1 MGFLLLVIVAVAALE
16 GVRSQT
22 LVESGGDVKKPGDS
36 LRLSC
41 KASGFTF
48 SSHWMDWV
56 RQAPGKGLEWVA
68 AINPGGGSTY
78 YLDAVKGRFTIS
90 RDNAKSELYLQ
101 MTGLKP
107 EDTARYYCARD
118 TQCDYFDYWGQGTM
132 VTVTTASPAAPS
144 LFPLYPSCGTDTS
157 QDPVALGCLAKDFLP
172 DSITFSWSNNKNIS
186 LTSGIKEFPSVLN
199 TAGTYT
205 ATSQL
210 SVPASKSHEIFYC
223 SAKHPNGN
231 EIIQVPPH
239 ICSPDGAIMTIRPPS
254 RNQFLE
260 PYKNSTIICRI
271 TNLCS
276 QTATFTWLKDGA
288 PVTSG
293 VTTHSPVS
301 NGPTGYYTHISQLS
315 ILEKDWD
322 ADRKYSCKVDATN
335 FSEMINTSKS
345 FECTTIDYPSN
356 IDVLVIPPT
365 FADIYIRKSAILTCR
380 VINMQSTEGLN
391 VTWRREDGKELK
403 TSLGERK
410 VQSNGRFS
418 VDATAS
424 VCADE
429 WERGDSYTCK
439 VDHPDLIFPIEK
451 TLTKQPVTNSH
462 APSIYIFPPP
472 SEQLALREA
481 ATVTCLVKGFNPPDL
496 FIKWLSNGEELN
508 ASKYINTEPIQESS
522 QPPLYF
528 AYSTL
533 NINEQEWNAG
543 NTYTCL
549 VGHEKLPLQVTQRT
563 VDKSTV
569 YLDAFVDA
577 EEEDFYNLWTTASTF
592 IILFLLSLFYST
604 TVTLIKVK

>member
-1 MGFLLLVIVAVAALE
+1 
-16 GVRSQT
+16 
-22 LVESGGDVKKPGDS
+22 
-36 LRLSC
+36 
-41 KASGFTF
+41 
-48 SSHWMDWV
+48 
-56 RQAPGKGLEWVA
+56 
-68 AINPGGGSTY
+68 
-78 YLDAVKGRFTIS
+78 
-90 RDNAKSELYLQ
+90 
-101 MTGLKP
+101 
-107 EDTARYYCARD
+107 
-118 TQCDYFDYWGQGTM
+118 M

-157 QDPVALGCLAKDFLP
+157 QDPVALGCLAMDFLP
-172 DSITFSWSNNKNIS
+172 DSIAFSWSDKGNIS
-186 LTSGIKEFPSVLN
+186 ITSGITKFSSVL
-199 TAGTYT
+199 TSAGTYT
-205 ATSQL
+205 ATTQL
-210 SVPASKSHEIFYC
+210 SVPASKSQEIFYC
-223 SAKHPNGN
+223 SAEHPNGN
-231 EIIQVPPH
+231 RRIQVPDKVP
-239 ICSPDGAIMTIRPPS
+239 CSLEPSMTIRPPA
-254 RNQFLE
+254 RNQFQE
-260 PYKNSTIICRI
+260 PYKNSTIICRV

-288 PVTSG
+288 PVISG

-301 NGPTGYYTHISQLS
+301 SGPTGYTHISQLS
-315 ILEKDWD
+315 IMEKDWD
-322 ADRKYSCKVDATN
+322 ADRKYSCKVESTN

-345 FECTTIDYPSN
+345 FECGTIDYPSD
-356 IDVLVIPPT
+356 IEVKVIPPT

-439 VDHPDLIFPIEK
+439 VDHPDRIFPIEE

-563 VDKSTV
+563 VDKSTGKPTLV
-569 YLDAFVDA
+569 NVSLVLSD
-577 EEEDFYNLWTTASTF
+577 TANTC
-592 IILFLLSLFYST
+592 Y
-604 TVTLIKVK
+604 

>member
-1 MGFLLLVIVAVAALE
+1 
-16 GVRSQT
+16 
-22 LVESGGDVKKPGDS
+22 
-36 LRLSC
+36 
-41 KASGFTF
+41 
-48 SSHWMDWV
+48 
-56 RQAPGKGLEWVA
+56 
-68 AINPGGGSTY
+68 
-78 YLDAVKGRFTIS
+78 
-90 RDNAKSELYLQ
+90 
-101 MTGLKP
+101 
-107 EDTARYYCARD
+107 
-118 TQCDYFDYWGQGTM
+118 M

-172 DSITFSWSNNKNIS
+172 DSITFSWSDNKNPI
-186 LTSGIKEFPSVLN
+186 TSGIKEFPSVLN

-210 SVPASKSHEIFYC
+210 SVPASTAQGVFYC

-231 EIIQVPPH
+231 TNITIIPPLQ
-239 ICSPDGAIMTIRPPS
+239 CSPDGAIMTIRPPS

-260 PYKNSTIICRI
+260 PYKNSTIICRV

-322 ADRKYSCKVDATN
+322 ANHKYSCKVDATN

-345 FECTTIDYPSN
+345 FECAISEDCSPD
-356 IDVLVIPPT
+356 IDVQMIPPT

-391 VTWRREDGKELK
+391 MTWRRKDGKELK

-410 VQSNGRFS
+410 VQGNGRFS

-429 WERGDSYTCK
+429 WERGDSYICK
-439 VDHPDLIFPIEK
+439 VVHPELIFPLEK

>member
-1 MGFLLLVIVAVAALE
+1 
-16 GVRSQT
+16 S
-22 LVESGGDVKKPGDS
+22 
-36 LRLSC
+36 
-41 KASGFTF
+41 
-48 SSHWMDWV
+48 
-56 RQAPGKGLEWVA
+56 
-68 AINPGGGSTY
+68 
-78 YLDAVKGRFTIS
+78 
-90 RDNAKSELYLQ
+90 
-101 MTGLKP
+101 
-107 EDTARYYCARD
+107 
-118 TQCDYFDYWGQGTM
+118 
-132 VTVTTASPAAPS
+132 ASPAPPS
-144 LFPLYPSCGTDTS
+144 LFPLYSSCGTETS
-157 QDPVALGCLAKDFLP
+157 QDPVALGCLAMDFLP
-172 DSITFSWSNNKNIS
+172 DSITFSWSDNKNPI
-186 LTSGIKEFPSVLN
+186 TSGIEDFPSVLN
-199 TAGTYT
+199 AGTYT

-210 SVPASKSHEIFYC
+210 SLPASKAQGVFYC
-223 SAKHPNGN
+223 SAAHPNGN
-231 EIIQVPPH
+231 KNITLIPYSP
-239 ICSPDGAIMTIRPPS
+239 CSLDPSMTIRPPA
-254 RNQFLE
+254 RDQFLE

-271 TNLCS
+271 KNLSS
-276 QTATFTWLKDGA
+276 QTVTLKWLKDGEE
-288 PVTSG
+288 VSSG
-293 VTTHSPVS
+293 INTVGPVS
-301 NGPTGYYTHISQLS
+301 SSPNCYTLS
-315 ILEKDWD
+315 SELTILEKDWE
-322 ADRKYSCKVDATN
+322 ADRVYSCKVESTN
-335 FSEMINTSKS
+335 FSEMVNTSKS
-345 FECTTIDYPSN
+345 FECGGHCSPILIN
-356 IDVLVIPPT
+356 ALVIPPT

-391 VTWRREDGKELK
+391 VTWRREEDDKELK
-403 TSLGERK
+403 PSLGEPK

-439 VDHPDLIFPIEK
+439 VVHPDLIFPIEK

-563 VDKSTV
+563 VDKSTGKPTLV
-569 YLDAFVDA
+569 NVSLVLSD
-577 EEEDFYNLWTTASTF
+577 TANTC
-592 IILFLLSLFYST
+592 Y
-604 TVTLIKVK
+604 